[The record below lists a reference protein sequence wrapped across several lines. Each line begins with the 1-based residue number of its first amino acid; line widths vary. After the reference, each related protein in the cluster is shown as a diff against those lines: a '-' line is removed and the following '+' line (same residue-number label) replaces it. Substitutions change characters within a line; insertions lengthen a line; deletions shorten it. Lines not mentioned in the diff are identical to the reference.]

1 MSARLWALG
10 VVAGKGAAWG
20 ECLRCCV
27 QKHAPG
33 NTLFERGFDNFVFLT
48 EHGLGSKS
56 IKWWA
61 SHFNASMRV
70 LPAAELQSY
79 SSLSRNNPVGGTIF
93 DTILQVGRLG
103 EELDFGRVGE
113 MSRLSTVVG

>member
-1 MSARLWALG
+1 MGSE
-10 VVAGKGAAWG
+10 V
-20 ECLRCCV
+20 CCV

-33 NTLFERGFDNFVFLT
+33 DTLFERGFDNFVFLT

-70 LPAAELQSY
+70 LPAAKLQSY
-79 SSLSRNNPVGGTIF
+79 SSLSRDNRVGGTI
-93 DTILQVGRLG
+93 LQLGKLG
-103 EELDFGRVGE
+103 EELDYGRLGE
-113 MSRLSTVVG
+113 QSRLGTIVG